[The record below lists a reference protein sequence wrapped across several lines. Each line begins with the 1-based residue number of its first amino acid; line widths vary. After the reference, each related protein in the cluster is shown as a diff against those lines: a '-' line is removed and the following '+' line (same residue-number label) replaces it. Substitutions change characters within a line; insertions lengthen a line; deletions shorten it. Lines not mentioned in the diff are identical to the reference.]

1 MQLKIEELDSLR
13 EEVNNLS
20 KLVLHLTSTMGLK
33 KTVSVKDIAEMEGV
47 SVSSLRGNCRYLL
60 PNCGQSQYPDGPT
73 RWDIEVYLSWRSLSP
88 TQRKSAL
95 RSALRK

>member
-1 MQLKIEELDSLR
+1 MQVKIEELDALR
-13 EEVNNLS
+13 EEVENLS

-60 PNCGQSQYPDGPT
+60 PNYGQSQYPDGPT
-73 RWDIEVYLSWRSLSP
+73 RWDMEVYLSWRSLSP